1 MGAVVCY
8 DCTDKESLRNAERWL
23 KDFEEK
29 ARPDAPKV
37 LVACKKD
44 KNAEDHIPAQLG
56 LELAQKFN
64 CTFIESSAYSGQNVQ
79 TVFEQLSIEILKAR
93 YKIAPPDEAK
103 EDKKKLKSKDKGGL
117 RGSVNES

>member
-8 DCTDKESLRNAERWL
+8 DCTDRESLRNAERWL

-103 EDKKKLKSKDKGGL
+103 EDKKKLK
-117 RGSVNES
+117 